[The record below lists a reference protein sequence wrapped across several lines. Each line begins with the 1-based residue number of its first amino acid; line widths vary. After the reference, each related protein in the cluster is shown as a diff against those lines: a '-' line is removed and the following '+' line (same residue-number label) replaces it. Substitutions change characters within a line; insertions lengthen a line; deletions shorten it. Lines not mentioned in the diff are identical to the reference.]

1 MTSINTFYGSIP
13 IFSVTTILFFCVVFL
28 LYLYGIQKPR
38 DVPPGPNI
46 YFPLLGNIPQLTGKD
61 TMCLFR
67 DWRTKYGDVFSVYL
81 GHQLLVIIN
90 GYETIKEALVRRGS
104 EFSER
109 PANYLLDK
117 IKNGEGVI
125 FTSGPSWRKQRKLS
139 LNFLQDLGFGRTSF
153 EQNIKEEVQILLEM
167 VLSTKG
173 NPFDIKK
180 MLRLCV
186 SNVMCGIV
194 FGKRFNHDDMKFL
207 TIIHN
212 FDEDSKALGNASV
225 LMNCFP
231 FLHYLPGDIF
241 NSRML
246 MSHHEIFL
254 EFFDEIYT
262 AHEATLDREN
272 IRDFMDMYILEMKEG
287 LESGKENS
295 YSKMQLAALVGDLF
309 GAGTETTMTTMLWTI
324 LYLVYYPEIQEKCY
338 QELENVIGLD
348 QFPTMAN
355 KLELPYIEA
364 TIMESLR
371 ISNATPFAIPHA
383 VLKDTIFK
391 GKRIPR
397 ECSVLINLHSIFH
410 DSRVFYKSE
419 QFQPERFLDVDGKV
433 HRPEEFIP
441 FSTGRRMCLGE
452 KVARMELFIFITA
465 MIQKFRFLPQ
475 EGLPPPS
482 LKGDLGITYTPQKFK
497 IRAVPRNT

>member
-1 MTSINTFYGSIP
+1 MTGITTFYGFITIFNVTSI
-13 IFSVTTILFFCVVFL
+13 LLFCVVFL
-28 LYLYGIQKPR
+28 LYFYGIQKPR
-38 DVPPGPNI
+38 DIPTGPNI
-46 YFPLLGNIPQLTGKD
+46 YIPLLGNIPQLTWKD

-104 EFSER
+104 QFSER
-109 PANYLLDK
+109 PPNYLLDK

-153 EQNIKEEVQILLEM
+153 EQNILAEVHILLEM
-167 VLSTKG
+167 VRSTQG
-173 NPFDIKK
+173 HPFDIKK

-194 FGKRFNHDDMKFL
+194 FGKRFNHDDRKFF

-246 MSHHEIFL
+246 MSHHAIYL

-272 IRDFMDMYILEMKEG
+272 IRDFMDMYILEMKECV
-287 LESGKENS
+287 ESGKENS
-295 YSKMQLAALVGDLF
+295 HSKMQLAALVGDLF

-324 LYLVYYPEIQEKCY
+324 LYLVCYPDVQEKCFR
-338 QELENVIGLD
+338 ELETVIGLD
-348 QFPTMAN
+348 QFPTMAH
-355 KLELPYIEA
+355 KMELPYIEA

-371 ISNATPFAIPHA
+371 ISHATPFAVPHA
-383 VLKDTIFK
+383 VQKDTIFK
-391 GKRIPR
+391 GKRIPK
-397 ECSVLINLHSIFH
+397 ESIILINLDSIFH
-410 DSRVFYKSE
+410 DNIIFNKSE
-419 QFQPERFLDVDGKV
+419 QFQPERFLDADGKV
-433 HRPEEFIP
+433 QRPEEFIP

-452 KVARMELFIFITA
+452 KVAKMELFIFITA
-465 MIQKFRFLPQ
+465 IIQKFRFLPQ
-475 EGLPPPS
+475 EGLPLPS
-482 LKGDLGITYTPQKFK
+482 LKGELGITYTPQTFK
-497 IRAVPRNT
+497 IRAIPRNA